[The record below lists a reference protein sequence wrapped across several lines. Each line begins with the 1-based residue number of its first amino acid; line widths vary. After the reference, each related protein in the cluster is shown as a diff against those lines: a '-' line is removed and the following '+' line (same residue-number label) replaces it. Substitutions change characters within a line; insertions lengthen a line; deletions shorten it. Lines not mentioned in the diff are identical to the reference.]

1 MTPETAADQVRNR
14 LLGGWSLVSWE
25 ILDAAGHTTYP
36 LGRDAIGQLLYDA
49 QGRVSAQLA
58 RRDQPKFNDDDW
70 QKGSTEEKATAWGNY
85 FGYFGSFTIDE
96 PAHTVIHC
104 IEGSWFPNLVGTEQR
119 RVYRFER
126 DRLILNA
133 STTWG
138 EVRIVW
144 KKGW

>member
-1 MTPETAADQVRNR
+1 MTPETATDHVRNR

-25 ILDAAGHTTYP
+25 ISDSAGHTTYP

-58 RRDQPKFNDDDW
+58 RPDRSKFNDDDW
-70 QKGSTEEKATAWGNY
+70 QKASTEEKATAWGNY

-96 PAHTVIHC
+96 PAHTVVHH

-119 RVYRFER
+119 RVYHFEG

-133 STTWG
+133 STAWG

-144 KKGW
+144 NKA